1 MIRNVLAASVV
12 AAFMGSAVPAAALPL
27 SAPSSAPI
35 LQSGSVPQAET
46 VQYRGNER
54 YRGPGPGVRRYGPQR
69 PRYAPGQR
77 FRAPPPGYRRYGAR
91 PGNWRTRGCVT
102 VGAIWFCP

>member
-1 MIRNVLAASVV
+1 MIRQLFAASVV
-12 AAFMGSAVPAAALPL
+12 AALMGVAAPAAALPL
-27 SAPSSAPI
+27 SAPASTNLLPIAPAP
-35 LQSGSVPQAET
+35 LAET

-54 YRGPGPGVRRYGPQR
+54 YRGPGPGVRRYGPPR
-69 PRYAPGQR
+69 HRYAPGQR